1 LAPSFSGVGFAA
13 HNIPKPKKREKEM
26 MRKTRIDLLKFD
38 FILPPKLHKN
48 DSPIVRMEVIS
59 TKFKFLGF

>member
-13 HNIPKPKKREKEM
+13 HNIPKPKEREM

-38 FILPPKLHKN
+38 FILPQNYIKMIP
-48 DSPIVRMEVIS
+48 P
-59 TKFKFLGF
+59 

>member
-1 LAPSFSGVGFAA
+1 VGFAA
-13 HNIPKPKKREKEM
+13 HNIPNPKEREM

-59 TKFKFLGF
+59 TNFKFLGF